1 MKIVPISVKLV
12 HATPFPAHVIETMG
26 RICYQSEPK
35 KLCEFCDGDDIG
47 GGEICPTCGGYGS
60 SPKTAEDFVRM
71 LIKRGHES
79 VLEHASAGFRIV
91 TDRGVTHELVRHRLA
106 AFSQES
112 TRYCD
117 YTGDR
122 FGGELSCIEPPGLL
136 ETVQYGRWDGGV
148 PWPGSRVSWLEAC
161 ERSEAAYR
169 RMRDVGTPPEIAR
182 SVLPNALKSEI
193 GMTCN
198 AREWRHVL
206 RLRTSPKAH
215 PQMRQVMALV
225 AKELVAWCPVL
236 FEDVVTP

>member
-12 HATPFPAHVIETMG
+12 HATPFPVSVIEDMG
-26 RICYQSEPK
+26 RICYQSQPK
-35 KLCEFCDGDDIG
+35 GNA
-47 GGEICPTCGGYGS
+47 S
-60 SPKTAEDFVRM
+60 DFVKM
-71 LIKRGHES
+71 LIQRGHES
-79 VLEHASAGFRIV
+79 VLEHVSAGFRIV

-117 YTGDR
+117 YAGDR
-122 FGGELSCIEPPGLL
+122 LGGELSFIEPPGLATKPSQKDL
-136 ETVQYGRWDGGV
+136 STASTRSVWVSAVVQAEQRYQT
-148 PWPGSRVSWLEAC
+148 L
-161 ERSEAAYR
+161 R
-169 RMRDVGTPPEIAR
+169 RENVPPELAR

-206 RLRTSPKAH
+206 RLRLSPKAH

-236 FEDVVTP
+236 FEDVMTP